1 MKRVLLTVALCVAA
15 SASFAQKKVVNEAQS
30 IAKGSNADFG
40 EARTLIKGALENPET
55 KDDAKT
61 WYVAGFIEDQQFNA
75 ERAKQIL
82 GQQPNEPVMY
92 EALYGILPYFQKA
105 YELDQLPNEKGKV
118 KPKYTKDIKSILSAN
133 HVYLFN
139 GGAYYFDKQEY
150 KKAYDFF
157 NQYVE
162 ISELPMFAG
171 TQTAEK
177 DSTFMTVQFYAAA
190 AASLAKDSRLAIAA
204 LERAK
209 NTPYRQYDVY
219 QYLCY
224 EYGEARTAQDS
235 VMLEKTFEEG
245 MQVFPDSAF
254 FLNNLINTYI
264 YSNRNEKALEML
276 NVAIQKNPNDANLY
290 NVMGRVY
297 ETGLKDYANA
307 EKNFQIAL
315 EKDPNL
321 TDALSNIGRIYY
333 NQGVNKLSEAN
344 MINDSKKYQEELSM
358 AKDLFKKALP
368 YYKKAHEAEP
378 EKMDNMIALRGI
390 YYNLNMGPELEAI
403 EAEMNTEMN
412 K

>member
-1 MKRVLLTVALCVAA
+1 MKRVLLTVALCVVA

-133 HVYLFN
+133 HIYLFN

-297 ETGLKDYANA
+297 EAGLKDYANA

-403 EAEMNTEMN
+403 EAEMN

>member
-378 EKMDNMIALRGI
+378 E
-390 YYNLNMGPELEAI
+390 
-403 EAEMNTEMN
+403 
-412 K
+412 

>member
-105 YELDQLPNEKGKV
+105 YELDQLPNDKGKV

-403 EAEMNTEMN
+403 EAEMN

>member
-171 TQTAEK
+171 TQTTEK

-344 MINDSKKYQEELSM
+344 MINDSKKYQEELGM

-403 EAEMNTEMN
+403 EAEMN

>member
-61 WYVAGFIEDQQFNA
+61 WYVAGFIEDQQFNT

-235 VMLEKTFEEG
+235 VMLEKKIEEG

-344 MINDSKKYQEELSM
+344 MINDSKKYQEELGM

-403 EAEMNTEMN
+403 EAEMN

>member
-209 NTPYRQYDVY
+209 NTTYRQYDVY
-219 QYLCY
+219 HYLCY

-403 EAEMNTEMN
+403 EAEMN

>member
-276 NVAIQKNPNDANLY
+276 NVAIQKTPNDANLY

-403 EAEMNTEMN
+403 EAEMN

>member
-171 TQTAEK
+171 TQTEEK

-344 MINDSKKYQEELSM
+344 MINDSKKYQEELGM

-403 EAEMNTEMN
+403 EAEMN

>member
-61 WYVAGFIEDQQFNA
+61 WYVAGFIEDQQFNT

-92 EALYGILPYFQKA
+92 EALHGILAYFQKA

-344 MINDSKKYQEELSM
+344 MINDSKKYQEELGM

-403 EAEMNTEMN
+403 EAEMN

>member
-157 NQYVE
+157 N
-162 ISELPMFAG
+162 
-171 TQTAEK
+171 QTAEK

-403 EAEMNTEMN
+403 EAEMN

>member
-344 MINDSKKYQEELSM
+344 MINDSKKYQEELNM

-403 EAEMNTEMN
+403 EAEMN

>member
-254 FLNNLINTYI
+254 FLNNLINT
-264 YSNRNEKALEML
+264 NRNEKALEML

-344 MINDSKKYQEELSM
+344 MINDSKKYQEELGM

-403 EAEMNTEMN
+403 EAEMN

>member
-378 EKMDNMIALRGI
+378 EKIDNMIALRGI

-403 EAEMNTEMN
+403 EAEMN

>member
-290 NVMGRVY
+290 NVLGRVY

-403 EAEMNTEMN
+403 EAEMN

>member
-1 MKRVLLTVALCVAA
+1 MKKTTLTVVLLLSIICA
-15 SASFAQKKVVNEAQS
+15 FGQKKAVNRAFSEAKMEKPNFQ
-30 IAKGSNADFG
+30 
-40 EARTLIKGALENPET
+40 EARDNIKGALTNPET

-61 WYVAGFIEDQQFNA
+61 WYVAGFVENSYFEKDNVQ
-75 ERAKQIL
+75 KTL
-82 GQQPNEPVMY
+82 GMTLKDGDGPMY
-92 EALYGILPYFQKA
+92 DALVKSYEYFLQA
-105 YELDQLPNEKGKV
+105 IALDTLPNEKGKI
-118 KPKYTKDIKSILSAN
+118 KPRYVKDIRKTLKQNIDGYAN
-133 HVYLFN
+133 AGV
-139 GGAYYFDKQEY
+139 YYFTQKEY

-403 EAEMNTEMN
+403 EAEMN

>member
-61 WYVAGFIEDQQFNA
+61 WYVAGFIEDQQFNT

-162 ISELPMFAG
+162 ISELPMFSG

-344 MINDSKKYQEELSM
+344 MINDSKKYQEELGM

-403 EAEMNTEMN
+403 EAEMN

>member
-315 EKDPNL
+315 EKDPKL

-403 EAEMNTEMN
+403 EAEMN

>member
-368 YYKKAHEAEP
+368 YYKKADEAEP

-403 EAEMNTEMN
+403 EAEMN

>member
-133 HVYLFN
+133 QVYLFN

-344 MINDSKKYQEELSM
+344 MINDSKKYQEELGM

-403 EAEMNTEMN
+403 EAEMN

>member
-190 AASLAKDSRLAIAA
+190 AASLAKDSRVAIAA

-344 MINDSKKYQEELSM
+344 MINDSKKYQEELGM

-403 EAEMNTEMN
+403 EAEMN

>member
-61 WYVAGFIEDQQFNA
+61 WYAAGFIEDQQFNA

-403 EAEMNTEMN
+403 EAEMN

>member
-139 GGAYYFDKQEY
+139 GGAYYFDKQEF

-344 MINDSKKYQEELSM
+344 MINDSKKYQEELGM

-403 EAEMNTEMN
+403 EAEMN

>member
-61 WYVAGFIEDQQFNA
+61 WYVAGFIEDQQFNT

-190 AASLAKDSRLAIAA
+190 AASLAKDSRLAIAT

-344 MINDSKKYQEELSM
+344 MINDSKKYQEELGM

-403 EAEMNTEMN
+403 EAEMN

>member
-333 NQGVNKLSEAN
+333 NQGVNKLNEAN

-403 EAEMNTEMN
+403 EAEMN